1 MKDRVALAKIR
12 KLACDPN
19 RTEYDPHFWRQLRK
33 RALTLQQVMAALRR
47 AHRIRPHDMLPLNEH
62 GESWRVYGKDTEDR
76 TLGVG
81 VELVLTDLREWVLLV
96 TAFMAEEKEP

>member
-1 MKDRVALAKIR
+1 
-12 KLACDPN
+12 
-19 RTEYDPHFWRQLRK
+19 
-33 RALTLQQVMAALRR
+33 
-47 AHRIRPHDMLPLNEH
+47 MLPLNEH